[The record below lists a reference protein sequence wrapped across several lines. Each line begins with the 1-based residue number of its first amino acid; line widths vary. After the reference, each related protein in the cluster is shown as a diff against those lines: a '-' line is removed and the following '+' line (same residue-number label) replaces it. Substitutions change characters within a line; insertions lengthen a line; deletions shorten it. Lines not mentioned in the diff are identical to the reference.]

1 MKTLHKGLV
10 DVGYNQL
17 FFIFVFVYVY
27 VYVFVFV
34 KNFMIGRLL
43 CVYMIKLKCF
53 FYFILIVVP

>member
-17 FFIFVFVYVY
+17 FFIFVFVYVF
-27 VYVFVFV
+27 VFVFVFV

-43 CVYMIKLKCF
+43 VCI
-53 FYFILIVVP
+53 

>member
-17 FFIFVFVYVY
+17 FFIFVFVYV
-27 VYVFVFV
+27 FV

-43 CVYMIKLKCF
+43 CVYDKIEMLF
-53 FYFILIVVP
+53 LFYPDCSALT